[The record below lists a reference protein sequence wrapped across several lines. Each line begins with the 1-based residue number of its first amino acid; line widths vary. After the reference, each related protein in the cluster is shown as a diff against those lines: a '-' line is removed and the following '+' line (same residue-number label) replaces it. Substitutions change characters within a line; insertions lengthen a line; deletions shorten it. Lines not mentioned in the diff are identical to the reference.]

1 MIYAVIMAGGSGTRF
16 WPLSRESLP
25 KQFLAIGEPQPLL
38 SATAER
44 MLPLC
49 GWEGLMVVAS
59 QKHMGPAKKILKKI
73 RKKNLIVDP
82 RPRNTAPAI
91 GLAAAA
97 IAARDPD
104 GIMVVLPSDHIIRP
118 PGQFRKLIKAAA
130 SEAKTGA
137 LVTLGVVP
145 SGPETGYGYIQ
156 SGRELRSVGG
166 SKVFEVEAF
175 TEKPDLPRAQE
186 FVKAGNYYWNSGMF
200 IFKASAIMRA
210 LSSHMPELHA
220 GLEKAFQAPAK
231 GRNGILKRL
240 FNQIEGISIDYAV
253 MEKASNIHML
263 PCDIQWSDVG
273 SWAALPGVKKLDEAG
288 SVVEGDVLALD
299 SHRCVI
305 HSSDRLV
312 ACVGLQD
319 MVVVETPEAILVC
332 PVKEAQRVKLIV
344 EELRRRKRK
353 DVL

>member
-1 MIYAVIMAGGSGTRF
+1 MIYSVIMAGGSGTRF
-16 WPLSRESLP
+16 WPLSREKLP
-25 KQFLAIGEPQPLL
+25 KQFLAIGEPQPLVA
-38 SATAER
+38 ATAER

-59 QKHMGPAKKILKKI
+59 QKHMGPVKRILKKI
-73 RKKNLIVDP
+73 PRRNLIVEP

-145 SGPETGYGYIQ
+145 TQPETGYGYIQ
-156 SGRELRSVGG
+156 AGRELRTVRG

-175 TEKPDLPRAQE
+175 TEKPSRPRAQE

-210 LSSHMPELHA
+210 LAAHMPELHA
-220 GLEKAFQAPAK
+220 GLEKAFATPVKKRGA
-231 GRNGILKRL
+231 ILNRL

-288 SVVEGDVLALD
+288 SVVEGDVLSLD
-299 SHRCVI
+299 SHNCVI

-319 MVVVETPEAILVC
+319 MVVVETPEAVLVC

>member
-1 MIYAVIMAGGSGTRF
+1 MIYSVIMAGGSGTRF

-25 KQFLAIGEPQPLL
+25 KQFLAIGEPQALL
-38 SATAER
+38 EATAER

-59 QKHMGPAKKILKKI
+59 QKHMGPVKKILKKI
-73 RKKNLIVDP
+73 RKKNLIVEP

-97 IAARDPD
+97 VASRDPD

-118 PGQFRKLIKAAA
+118 PGQFRKLIRAAV

-145 SGPETGYGYIQ
+145 TLPETGYGYIQ
-156 SGRELRSVGG
+156 AGRELRSVGG

-210 LSSHMPELHA
+210 LAAHLPELHA
-220 GLEKAFQAPAK
+220 GLKNAFSTPVQK
-231 GRNGILKRL
+231 RSGMLKRL
-240 FNQIEGISIDYAV
+240 FDRIEGISIDYAV
-253 MEKASNIHML
+253 MEKAANIHML
-263 PCDIQWSDVG
+263 PCGIHWSDVG
-273 SWAALPGVKKLDEAG
+273 SWAALPGVKKPDESG
-288 SVVEGDVLALD
+288 NVVAGDVLALD
-299 SHRCVI
+299 SHGCVL
-305 HSSDRLV
+305 HSEGRLL

-319 MVVVETPEAILVC
+319 LVVVETPEAVMVC
-332 PVKEAQRVKLIV
+332 PLKDAQRVKLIV
-344 EELRRRKRK
+344 EELRKRKRK

>member
-16 WPLSRESLP
+16 WPLSREAMP

-38 SATAER
+38 AATAER

-49 GWEGLMVVAS
+49 GWKGLMVVAS
-59 QKHMGPAKKILKKI
+59 QKHMGPVRKILKKI
-73 RKKNLIVDP
+73 PKKNLIVEP

-97 IAARDPD
+97 IASRDPD

-118 PGQFRKLIKAAA
+118 PGRFRKLIRAAV
-130 SEAKTGA
+130 SEARTGA

-145 SGPETGYGYIQ
+145 TQPETGYGYIQ
-156 SGRELRSVGG
+156 AGRELRSVGG
-166 SKVFEVEAF
+166 SQVFEVEAF

-200 IFKASAIMRA
+200 VFKAAAIMRA
-210 LSSHMPELHA
+210 LASHTPELHA
-220 GLEKAFQAPAK
+220 GLQIAFSAPDQK
-231 GRNGILKRL
+231 RNNLLKRL
-240 FNQIEGISIDYAV
+240 FNRIEGISIDYAV

-263 PCDIQWSDVG
+263 PCDTQWSDVG

-288 SVVEGDVLALD
+288 SVVAGDVLALD
-299 SHRCVI
+299 SHGCI
-305 HSSDRLV
+305 LHSEGRLL

>member
-16 WPLSRESLP
+16 WPLSREALP
-25 KQFLAIGEPQPLL
+25 KQFLAIGEPKPLL
-38 SATAER
+38 SAAAER

-59 QKHMGPAKKILKKI
+59 QKHMGPVKKILRKI
-73 RKKNLIVDP
+73 PKKNLIVEP

-91 GLAAAA
+91 GLAAATVT
-97 IAARDPD
+97 ARDPD

-118 PGQFRKLIKAAA
+118 PGRFRKLIRAAV
-130 SEAKTGA
+130 SEARTGA

-145 SGPETGYGYIQ
+145 TQPETGYGYIQ
-156 SGRELRSVGG
+156 AGRELRSVGG
-166 SKVFEVEAF
+166 SQVFEVEAF

-200 IFKASAIMRA
+200 VFKASAIMRA
-210 LSSHMPELHA
+210 LASHMPELHA
-220 GLEKAFQAPAK
+220 GLQEAFSRPAQK
-231 GRNGILKRL
+231 RARRLKRL
-240 FNQIEGISIDYAV
+240 FNRIEGISIDYAV

-263 PCDIQWSDVG
+263 PCDTQWSDVG
-273 SWAALPGVKKLDEAG
+273 SWAALPGVRKLDEAG
-288 SVVEGDVLALD
+288 SVVAGDVLALD
-299 SHRCVI
+299 SHGCVL
-305 HSSDRLV
+305 HSEGRLL

-319 MVVVETPEAILVC
+319 MVVVETPEAVMVC